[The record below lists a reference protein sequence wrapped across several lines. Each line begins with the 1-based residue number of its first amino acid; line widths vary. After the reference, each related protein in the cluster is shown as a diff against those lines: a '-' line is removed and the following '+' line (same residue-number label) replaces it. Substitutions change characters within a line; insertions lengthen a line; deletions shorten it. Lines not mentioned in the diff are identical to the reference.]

1 MQASVD
7 GQNVYWKLLD
17 LLADNLKNS
26 NTSPPELPSL
36 GSWVMHV
43 LHGVY
48 NIGQK
53 CTEWDLHKLF
63 KNCFSNFKIHL
74 IDMLTT
80 FKLMICMNC
89 ISDEVQIY
97 CFH

>member
-43 LHGVY
+43 LHVSTILDRSALNG
-48 NIGQK
+48 I
-53 CTEWDLHKLF
+53 CT
-63 KNCFSNFKIHL
+63 NFSR
-74 IDMLTT
+74 TASA
-80 FKLMICMNC
+80 
-89 ISDEVQIY
+89 ISKFI
-97 CFH
+97 